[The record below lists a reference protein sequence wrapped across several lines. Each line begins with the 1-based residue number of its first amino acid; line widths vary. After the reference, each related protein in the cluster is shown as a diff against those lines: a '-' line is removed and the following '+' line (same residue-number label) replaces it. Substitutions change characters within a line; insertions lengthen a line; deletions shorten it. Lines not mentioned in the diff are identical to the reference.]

1 MDKANPSFRPSR
13 PSGSTRKLVRLL
25 SNDAMEEE
33 CIRNEIH
40 RPSFIKAAS
49 VLGKESLPQARECF
63 SSFSKKRQHTKES
76 FV

>member
-1 MDKANPSFRPSR
+1 
-13 PSGSTRKLVRLL
+13 
-25 SNDAMEEE
+25 MEEE